1 MTARHRAGFI
11 RRQRRREKRR
21 SNRIGNAHPAIASG
35 SGFGAFNFAAL
46 VFLLLARHSPQAV
59 SARAACVGCHQKYRE
74 SRDDVAGV
82 LYLFSAKSTDRS
94 LRLVLFAAFWS
105 AKSGAKTDPP
115 TKKAERRGLTL
126 APGDYSRVCKQTVPS
141 ARAFRPPCVSRLR
154 HRVGISLRLWR
165 READAITPF
174 RKNHEKLR
182 IYQTYPLRLI
192 SANVART
199 QAARSEGAT
208 LSCRPRTP
216 ALT

>member
-1 MTARHRAGFI
+1 MVLVLLTSLRSFSSFWHGIARKRSLLVLRASVAIKSTEKAATMSRVFCTFFPQKVPIAVCDWCCLPLFGRLLTAV
-11 RRQRRREKRR
+11 
-21 SNRIGNAHPAIASG
+21 
-35 SGFGAFNFAAL
+35 FA
-46 VFLLLARHSPQAV
+46 R
-59 SARAACVGCHQKYRE
+59 
-74 SRDDVAGV
+74 GV
-82 LYLFSAKSTDRS
+82 LCTFWPQKVPKT
-94 LRLVLFAAFWS
+94 LRQMPS
-105 AKSGAKTDPP
+105 P
-115 TKKAERRGLTL
+115 TLGGLTL
-126 APGDYSRVCKQTVPS
+126 APGDYSRVCKQTAPS

-174 RKNHEKLR
+174 RKNYEKLR

>member
-1 MTARHRAGFI
+1 M
-11 RRQRRREKRR
+11 
-21 SNRIGNAHPAIASG
+21 P
-35 SGFGAFNFAAL
+35 
-46 VFLLLARHSPQAV
+46 SPTL
-59 SARAACVGCHQKYRE
+59 G
-74 SRDDVAGV
+74 
-82 LYLFSAKSTDRS
+82 
-94 LRLVLFAAFWS
+94 
-105 AKSGAKTDPP
+105 
-115 TKKAERRGLTL
+115 GLTL
-126 APGDYSRVCKQTVPS
+126 APGDYSRVCKQTAPS

-208 LSCRPRTP
+208 LSCSPRTP